1 MTVSAIVLCGGLSSR
16 MGQLTSNTPKSLLKV
31 NKRPIIWYTIGFL
44 YKNGIKKFIFPLGY
58 KGEKIKKY
66 LIKEFSQFDIDLIF
80 CDTGKTTP
88 IHLRIKK
95 VFKYLE
101 DNTDFVLIN
110 SDTIFKFNL
119 ENMYKTHIKN
129 QDDITLSSVPV
140 TSPWGIITTNDNNVV
155 GFERDLKVK
164 NLEIISNRKV
174 RGEVY
179 SGLCIIKKKCLNSF
193 DWENCCDFE
202 TYLFN
207 KYIQNGSVS
216 HFQINGTW
224 YPIDTPKHLD
234 EINSNVS
241 NILVGKAEKYFQ
253 IT

>member
-58 KGEKIKKY
+58 QGEKIKKY
-66 LIKEFSQFDIDLIF
+66 LIKEFSQCDIDLIF
-80 CDTGKTTP
+80 CDTGKNTP

-110 SDTIFKFNL
+110 SDTIFQFNL
-119 ENMYKTHIKN
+119 ENMYKTHMKN

-140 TSPWGIITTNDNNVV
+140 TSPWGIITTKDNNVV
-155 GFERDLKVK
+155 GFKRDLKVK

-193 DWENCCDFE
+193 DWKNCCDFE

-216 HFQINGTW
+216 QFQINGTW

-234 EINSNVS
+234 EINSNIS

>member
-1 MTVSAIVLCGGLSSR
+1 M
-16 MGQLTSNTPKSLLKV
+16 KV

-80 CDTGKTTP
+80 CDTGKT
-88 IHLRIKK
+88 HLFIRIKK

-119 ENMYKTHIKN
+119 ENMYKTHMKN

-140 TSPWGIITTNDNNVV
+140 TSP
-155 GFERDLKVK
+155 
-164 NLEIISNRKV
+164 
-174 RGEVY
+174 
-179 SGLCIIKKKCLNSF
+179 
-193 DWENCCDFE
+193 
-202 TYLFN
+202 
-207 KYIQNGSVS
+207 
-216 HFQINGTW
+216 
-224 YPIDTPKHLD
+224 
-234 EINSNVS
+234 
-241 NILVGKAEKYFQ
+241 
-253 IT
+253 